1 MMSWT
6 KGLRSPQRVPI
17 HAAERKRPCQ
27 RKRLSSSASRPRQLA
42 SCHLRQQIR
51 NTFLLAMAWKRWKE
65 TLPMSIPA
73 ANFGLWQLF
82 AADVPS
88 ICEASRAVSK
98 REQRAAAR
106 LLGMILRAPVS
117 KAQGA
122 ALRKWQLAVMGMG
135 EASTPHLQLQPS
147 GEEPGLTAAL
157 SAMRASVKKVGRGSK
172 TPVTILAGQVEAA
185 QRGERGRCGSTT
197 PLDGAGAAEA
207 SYTQPLPAN
216 GGNVAAQLARQLAKV
231 LQSAAARQRATAWER
246 WRTLPVIVRALS
258 RERQRLEDEWRSWVG
273 EDTALSAEL
282 AAAAEIA
289 AERARFRAL
298 TTLAATTAGASRS
311 ALRRELHRWHRQ
323 ARQESSKL
331 KASRTWRR
339 RRLLSCWTSWKAWLK
354 APPFRASQ
362 LCGACFLERSIGKLV
377 QKQVVRAVQ
386 QLVPASA
393 SLRSSQVSEHRKPPA
408 AWPQAKELR
417 MLEGD
422 GVDEEAALAKRA
434 DRLMRLKVRLAW
446 HADFAHRC
454 FGAASK
460 LPQAPHSRQKDSL
473 VSLKQRLD
481 RGAGC
486 LLEYTLASVFRGHL
500 RWALNSLLS
509 AAATSAVQKPRHR
522 LLPVAAPAL
531 IWA

>member
-6 KGLRSPQRVPI
+6 QGLRSTQRVPI

-27 RKRLSSSASRPRQLA
+27 RKRVSSSASRPRQLA

-65 TLPMSIPA
+65 TLRMSIPA

-82 AADVPS
+82 AADAPS
-88 ICEASRAVSK
+88 ICEASRIASK

-122 ALRKWQLAVMGMG
+122 AVRKWQLAVMGMG
-135 EASTPHLQLQPS
+135 EASTPRPRRQSS

-172 TPVTILAGQVEAA
+172 TPVTSLAGQVEAA
-185 QRGERGRCGSTT
+185 QRGECGSWGSTT
-197 PLDGAGAAEA
+197 TPDGAEA
-207 SYTQPLPAN
+207 SYRQLLPAN
-216 GGNVAAQLARQLAKV
+216 GGDVAAQLARQLAKV
-231 LQSAAARQRATAWER
+231 LQSAAARQRASAWER

-273 EDTALSAEL
+273 EDRALSAEL

-289 AERARFRAL
+289 VEHARFRAL
-298 TTLAATTAGASRS
+298 ATLAATTTGASRS
-311 ALRRELHRWHRQ
+311 ALRRQLHRWHRQ
-323 ARQESSKL
+323 ARQESLEL
-331 KASRTWRR
+331 KASRTWLH

-354 APPFRASQ
+354 TPPFRASQ
-362 LCGACFLERSIGKLV
+362 LCGACFVERSIGKLV
-377 QKQVVRAVQ
+377 QKQVLRAVQ
-386 QLVPASA
+386 QLASA
-393 SLRSSQVSEHRKPPA
+393 CLRPSEVSEYRKPDPTRA
-408 AWPQAKELR
+408 ACPPPTGELR

-422 GVDEEAALAKRA
+422 GVEDEAALANRA

-460 LPQAPHSRQKDSL
+460 LPQAPHSRHKDSL

-486 LLEYTLASVFRGHL
+486 LLEYTLASLFRGHL

-522 LLPVAAPAL
+522 LLPAAAPAL

>member
-1 MMSWT
+1 M
-6 KGLRSPQRVPI
+6 QR
-17 HAAERKRPCQ
+17 
-27 RKRLSSSASRPRQLA
+27 SASDLVRG
-42 SCHLRQQIR
+42 HLRQQIR

-65 TLPMSIPA
+65 TLRMSIPA

-82 AADVPS
+82 AADAPS

-122 ALRKWQLAVMGMG
+122 ALRKWQLAVIGMG
-135 EASTPHLQLQPS
+135 EASTPHLQRQPS

-172 TPVTILAGQVEAA
+172 TPVTSHTGQVEAA
-185 QRGERGRCGSTT
+185 QPGERGSTN
-197 PLDGAGAAEA
+197 PLDGAEA
-207 SYTQPLPAN
+207 CHTQQPLPAN

-231 LQSAAARQRATAWER
+231 LQSAAARQRTTAWER

-289 AERARFRAL
+289 VERARFRAL
-298 TTLAATTAGASRS
+298 TTLAATTTGASRS
-311 ALRRELHRWHRQ
+311 ALKRELHRWHRQ
-323 ARQESSKL
+323 ARQESL
-331 KASRTWRR
+331 EVKASRTWCR

-354 APPFRASQ
+354 TPPFRASQ

-386 QLVPASA
+386 QLVAASA
-393 SLRSSQVSEHRKPPA
+393 CLRSSQVSEHRKPPT
-408 AWPQAKELR
+408 AWPQTKELR

-422 GVDEEAALAKRA
+422 GVDEAALANRA

-460 LPQAPHSRQKDSL
+460 LPQAHSRQKDSL

-509 AAATSAVQKPRHR
+509 VAATSAVQKPRHR
-522 LLPVAAPAL
+522 LLPTAAPAL

>member
-6 KGLRSPQRVPI
+6 QGLRSPQRVPI

-27 RKRLSSSASRPRQLA
+27 RKRVSTSASRPRQLA

-65 TLPMSIPA
+65 TLRVSIPA
-73 ANFGLWQLF
+73 SNFGLWQLF
-82 AADVPS
+82 AADAPS
-88 ICEASRAVSK
+88 ICEASRIASK
-98 REQRAAAR
+98 QEQRAAAR

-117 KAQGA
+117 KARGA
-122 ALRKWQLAVMGMG
+122 AVRKWQLAVVGMG
-135 EASTPHLQLQPS
+135 EASTPCPRREAS

-172 TPVTILAGQVEAA
+172 TPVTSLAGQVEAA
-185 QRGERGRCGSTT
+185 QRGECGSWGSTT
-197 PLDGAGAAEA
+197 TPDGAEA
-207 SYTQPLPAN
+207 SCVQLLPAN
-216 GGNVAAQLARQLAKV
+216 GGDVAAQLARQLAKV
-231 LQSAAARQRATAWER
+231 LQSAAARQRASAWER

-273 EDTALSAEL
+273 EDRALSAEL

-289 AERARFRAL
+289 VEHARFRAL
-298 TTLAATTAGASRS
+298 ATLAATTTGASRS
-311 ALRRELHRWHRQ
+311 ALRRQLYRWHRQ
-323 ARQESSKL
+323 ARQESFEL
-331 KASRTWRR
+331 KASRTWRH

-354 APPFRASQ
+354 TPPFRASQ
-362 LCGACFLERSIGKLV
+362 LCGACFVERSIGKLV
-377 QKQVVRAVQ
+377 QKQVLRALQ
-386 QLVPASA
+386 QLATC
-393 SLRSSQVSEHRKPPA
+393 LRPSQVSKKCT
-408 AWPQAKELR
+408 AWPQTGELR

-422 GVDEEAALAKRA
+422 GVDDEAALADRA

-454 FGAASK
+454 FGAVASK
-460 LPQAPHSRQKDSL
+460 LPQAPHSRHKDSL

-486 LLEYTLASVFRGHL
+486 LMEYTLASLFRGHL

-522 LLPVAAPAL
+522 LLPAAAPAL